1 MYMRNMH
8 QNKSID
14 CPFSQKLRYATQR
27 TKIRRISTGIYLTAM
42 VELKTSHTSSNS
54 INNTLHCTYKDAYFS
69 VEQCKCCR
77 QIVEYIVQPSDWHGD
92 SREESSALCG
102 HVTIYVLLRAS
113 NYDVKIFDTSSLSIG
128 SMLSDSLYS
137 LHDRFASKCAYP
149 FTLYWYIIGLK

>member
-27 TKIRRISTGIYLTAM
+27 TKIRCISTGIYLTAM

-77 QIVEYIVQPSDWHGD
+77 QIVEYIVQPSDWHVEIHAKNRPHCAVMLPYMSFYEHQITTSKYLTRVHCRSGLCFLTHCIHYMI
-92 SREESSALCG
+92 ALRQSVRIPL
-102 HVTIYVLLRAS
+102 HY
-113 NYDVKIFDTSSLSIG
+113 IG
-128 SMLSDSLYS
+128 
-137 LHDRFASKCAYP
+137 
-149 FTLYWYIIGLK
+149 I